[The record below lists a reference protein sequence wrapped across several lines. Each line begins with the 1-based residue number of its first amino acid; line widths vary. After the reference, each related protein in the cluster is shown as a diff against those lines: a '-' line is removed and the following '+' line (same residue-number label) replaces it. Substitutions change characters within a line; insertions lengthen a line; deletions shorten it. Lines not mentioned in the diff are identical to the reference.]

1 LYIAYVNVHL
11 LTEIMANLTQKQYQI
26 IEAAIEL
33 IADKSIQQLTIKN
46 LAKKIVVTDGALYR
60 HFNSKID
67 ILLGI
72 LNMFQDE
79 ARINLEQVKQ
89 SKLPALQQFEDIFL
103 HRLRYFTRKPA
114 VAAVIFS
121 ESIFQNDSRLTSAVN
136 KFLIM
141 HEDTL
146 RIIIERGIQSGEI
159 RKDILI
165 DETIYITIGSMRYLV
180 TRWRLSGRNFDLY
193 KKGVRL
199 LGNLKELI
207 KC

>member
-1 LYIAYVNVHL
+1 VNVYLHKNAMHTK
-11 LTEIMANLTQKQYQI
+11 TEKQRQI

-33 IADKSIQQLTIKN
+33 IAEKSIQQLTIKN
-46 LAKKIVVTDGALYR
+46 LAKKLGVTDGALYR

-72 LNMFQDE
+72 LHMFQAE
-79 ARINLEQVKQ
+79 ARENLEQVKK
-89 SKLPALQQFEDIFL
+89 SRLPALQQFEDIFL
-103 HRLRYFTRKPA
+103 YRLKYFTQRPA

-121 ESIFQNDSRLTSAVN
+121 ESIFQNDVRLTRAVN
-136 KFLIM
+136 EFLTM

-146 RIIIERGIQSGEI
+146 RIIIERGIRKGEI
-159 RKDILI
+159 RKGILI

-180 TRWRLSGRNFDLY
+180 TRWRLKGRDFDLY
-193 KKGVRL
+193 EKGVQL
-199 LGNLKELI
+199 LGNLKELL

>member
-1 LYIAYVNVHL
+1 MDSK
-11 LTEIMANLTQKQYQI
+11 TERQRQI

-33 IADKSIQQLTIKN
+33 IAEKSIQRLTINN
-46 LAKKIVVTDGALYR
+46 LAKKIGVTDGALYR

-72 LNMFQDE
+72 LHMFQSE
-79 ARINLEQVKQ
+79 ARQNLEQVKK
-89 SKLPALQQFEDIFL
+89 SKLPALQQFEEIFL
-103 HRLRYFTRKPA
+103 YRLKYFTQKPS

-121 ESIFQNDSRLTSAVN
+121 ESIFQNDIRLTSAVN
-136 KFLIM
+136 EFLKM

-146 RIIIERGIQSGEI
+146 RIIIERGIQKGEI
-159 RKDILI
+159 RRGILV

-180 TRWRLSGRNFDLY
+180 TRWRLNGRNFDLY
-193 KKGVRL
+193 EKGVQL
-199 LGNLKELI
+199 LGNLKELL